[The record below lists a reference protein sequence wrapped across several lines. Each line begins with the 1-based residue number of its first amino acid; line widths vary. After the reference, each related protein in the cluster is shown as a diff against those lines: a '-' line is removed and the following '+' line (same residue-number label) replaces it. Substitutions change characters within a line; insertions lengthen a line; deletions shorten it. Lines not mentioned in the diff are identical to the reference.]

1 MAKIVFGGGV
11 SQASGKIGGT
21 VYARNKGGSYSRNFV
36 VPTNPQTAK
45 QAAQR
50 NLLGLKS
57 AAWRSITDVQRDAW
71 ISWADE
77 NPILDRLGNSIVLS
91 GAQAYNKI
99 NMNRTNA
106 GDAAVQ
112 STTPSTAEFTA
123 EIIDATEP
131 LDMNITSSFLRVP
144 LGSGAAASQIMFTH
158 ASKPVS
164 AGVSNTNAI
173 MRLIEVVTLDGTDV
187 SNGYYNIFTA
197 YVAYVG
203 TITGK
208 AGFRVNVSVQ
218 QYDEGQFSVPAK
230 VTGTIDA

>member
-36 VPTNPQTAK
+36 VPANPQTAK
-45 QAAQR
+45 QSAQR

-57 AAWRSITDVQRDAW
+57 AAWRALSDVQRDAW

-77 NPILDRLGNSIVLS
+77 NPILDRLGNSIILS

-106 GDAAVQ
+106 GDAAAQ
-112 STTPSTAEFTA
+112 GTTPSTASFTA
-123 EIIDATEP
+123 DVIDTTGA
-131 LDMNITSSFLRVP
+131 LDMNITSAFLRIP
-144 LGSGAAASQIMFTH
+144 LGAGAAADQIIFAH

-164 AGVSNTNAI
+164 AGVSNTNSI
-173 MRLIEVVTLDGTDV
+173 MRLIQVVTLTGADITATYFDIY
-187 SNGYYNIFTA
+187 SA
-197 YVAYVG
+197 YVSYIGA
-203 TITGK
+203 ITGK
-208 AGFRVNVSVQ
+208 AGFRVNVSAQ

>member
-36 VPTNPQTAK
+36 IPTNPQTAK
-45 QAAQR
+45 QSAQR
-50 NLLGLKS
+50 NLLAIKS
-57 AAWRSITDVQRDAW
+57 AAWRSLTNEQRDSW

-77 NPILDRLGNSIVLS
+77 NPILDRLGNSIILS

-106 GDAAVQ
+106 GDAATQ

-123 EIIDATEP
+123 DVIDASGA
-131 LDMNITSSFLRVP
+131 LDMNITSAFIRIP
-144 LGSGAAASQIMFTH
+144 LGAGAAADQIVFTH

-164 AGVSNTNAI
+164 AGVSNTNSI
-173 MRLIEVVTLDGTDV
+173 MRLIEVVTITGADV
-187 SNGYYNIFTA
+187 TA
-197 YVAYVG
+197 TYFDIYTEYVAYIG
-203 TITGK
+203 AITGK
-208 AGFRVNVSVQ
+208 AGFRVNVSAQ
-218 QYDEGQFSVPAK
+218 QYDEGQFSVPTK